1 MKKLLVFVPIIL
13 LLAGCWQESQCQ
25 EMVKDKLSA
34 PSTAIFS
41 KMETYDSEGFWTV
54 IAGKVESQNW
64 FGAMV
69 WSDFFC
75 WMDENDVI
83 FDTESDY
90 EDFKKML
97 KSTMEVLS
105 SVNKQDKE
113 ACEKVAKKVIWDAV
127 KFIDFIWDEQNRN
140 GSRVNWMIVER
151 LWDFESVICEVD
163 IESGKVKAMQV
174 WDKKFKITEQ

>member
-1 MKKLLVFVPIIL
+1 MKKLLFLLPFL

-41 KMETYDSEGFWTV
+41 KMETYKSEWLWDVIGGF
-54 IAGKVESQNW
+54 VESQNW

-69 WSDFFC
+69 WTKFFC
-75 WMDENDVI
+75 WMDEKDV
-83 FDTESDY
+83 FFEDEAEY

-97 KSTMEVLS
+97 KSTTETLS
-105 SVNKQDKE
+105 TINKQDKK
-113 ACEKVAKKVIWDAV
+113 ACEEVAKKIIWDAV
-127 KFIDFIWDEQNRN
+127 KFIDFIWDEQNRS

-151 LWDFESVICEVD
+151 IWDFESVVCEVD
-163 IESGKVKAMQV
+163 VETGKVKTMQV
-174 WDKKFKITEQ
+174 WDKKYKVSEQ